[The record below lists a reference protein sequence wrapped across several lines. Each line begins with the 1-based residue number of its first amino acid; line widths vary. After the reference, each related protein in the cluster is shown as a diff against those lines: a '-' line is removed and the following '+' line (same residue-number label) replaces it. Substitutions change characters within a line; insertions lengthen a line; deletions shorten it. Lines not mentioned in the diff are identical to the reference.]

1 MGGPNRGG
9 RGAGQKASHNHK
21 KKNQKSANSQKST
34 NSESSDSGNS
44 NNNSRKS
51 SEELPKESDLDI
63 VRQQA
68 REDYVLDEIFQEA
81 ERNALK
87 VSDNLNP
94 ENASSGFTAA
104 PGDERRSQAK
114 MITKRGHTAKR
125 RRNSLD
131 EDIPISEQ
139 IFDGKS
145 IEEQTVIVVNNLSVE
160 IDNIRLSYL
169 KESKAIRG
177 EIKADQTKQ
186 ANTAV
191 NMANEIETLKAT
203 IKELK
208 VESENGKKSAQDLVT
223 AVNTLSTMVK
233 EQNTTIQGLVTGKVD
248 LKDTTDLQHKINE
261 VMKSHLKTLSETVV
275 KHSDRN
281 LGVTQSRCNDIVT
294 VANKIQNEL
303 EKSQRFP
310 KERENAGN
318 SNQESIIIDE
328 EISVMTSSTSNYAP
342 LERNSSSGAN
352 FDGTHNKE
360 KTATRDSRPEQPLPS
375 KSYANK
381 TKAGLEA
388 DLPVG
393 APPGGQKYNPQA
405 KQNNKAT
412 FDRMEAEGPTMVRKD
427 YATFPDGNIKWNV
440 HYEPKKPELTEQQKK
455 RRKNKWDRDREKTD
469 KEVLIFMIP
478 TRDTAGRIQSREYDN
493 AQVKRLFKECARGGY
508 WLKAGDIVGTI
519 RQIQNDRHP
528 THLPITVTCKDKETA
543 ESVLTAAS
551 NIFINGSRKARPDD
565 EERGRFGFFRPSL
578 SEQERR
584 AIKEKHKQKDTPHG
598 RGQVEIRQRKYES
611 HTGADE
617 WADLI
622 TDDYD
627 GEDEQNAI
635 WHTAVNGGPPPMDT
649 SVPSA
654 PRIEDENLNMI
665 PKESTAPPQ
674 NTQETENEKLKKQL
688 EVMTKQAE
696 LMSQQ
701 NNQYRQRNATLEELN
716 KKKA

>member
-1 MGGPNRGG
+1 MAPTT
-9 RGAGQKASHNHK
+9 K
-21 KKNQKSANSQKST
+21 KKPS
-34 NSESSDSGNS
+34 
-44 NNNSRKS
+44 
-51 SEELPKESDLDI
+51 
-63 VRQQA
+63 
-68 REDYVLDEIFQEA
+68 
-81 ERNALK
+81 
-87 VSDNLNP
+87 
-94 ENASSGFTAA
+94 
-104 PGDERRSQAK
+104 
-114 MITKRGHTAKR
+114 
-125 RRNSLD
+125 
-131 EDIPISEQ
+131 
-139 IFDGKS
+139 
-145 IEEQTVIVVNNLSVE
+145 
-160 IDNIRLSYL
+160 
-169 KESKAIRG
+169 
-177 EIKADQTKQ
+177 
-186 ANTAV
+186 
-191 NMANEIETLKAT
+191 
-203 IKELK
+203 
-208 VESENGKKSAQDLVT
+208 
-223 AVNTLSTMVK
+223 
-233 EQNTTIQGLVTGKVD
+233 
-248 LKDTTDLQHKINE
+248 
-261 VMKSHLKTLSETVV
+261 
-275 KHSDRN
+275 
-281 LGVTQSRCNDIVT
+281 
-294 VANKIQNEL
+294 
-303 EKSQRFP
+303 
-310 KERENAGN
+310 
-318 SNQESIIIDE
+318 
-328 EISVMTSSTSNYAP
+328 
-342 LERNSSSGAN
+342 
-352 FDGTHNKE
+352 
-360 KTATRDSRPEQPLPS
+360 PS
-375 KSYANK
+375 KSNANK

-388 DLPVG
+388 GLPVG

-427 YATFPDGNIKWNV
+427 YATFPDGNIEWNV
-440 HYEPKKPELTEQQKK
+440 HYEPKIPELTEQQKK

-565 EERGRFGFFRPSL
+565 EEKGRFGFFRPSL

-598 RGQVEIRQRKYES
+598 RGQAEIRQRKYES

-654 PRIEDENLNMI
+654 PRIEDENLNTI